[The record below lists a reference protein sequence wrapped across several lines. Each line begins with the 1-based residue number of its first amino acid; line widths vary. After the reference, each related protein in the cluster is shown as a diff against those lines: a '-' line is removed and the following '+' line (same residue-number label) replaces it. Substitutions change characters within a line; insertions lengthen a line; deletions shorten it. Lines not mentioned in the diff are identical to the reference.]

1 MDLIHGAT
9 GNNFLDGLKVADFDG
24 LRPFLTL
31 VDLQQ
36 RAEVC
41 GPGMNLDAVWMPTT
55 AVLSVIA
62 ILREGEGVEAC
73 TVGYESAYGLLNA
86 LGDPVVLDEVVVQL
100 PGAAIRAPAGRFRDA
115 AAQSPSLGE
124 AMIRHAQA
132 NVALSQQSVACNA
145 AHSVAQRL
153 CRWLLMTQDRCAS
166 RRIPLTQE
174 LLGLMLGVQRTT
186 VTAAAQELQA
196 AGLIRYSRGQIE
208 VLARDGLEARS
219 CECYAALRGKQARL
233 LGPAR
238 PRTAPGL
245 GLSAGAS
252 ASHWPRTA

>member
-9 GNNFLDGLKVADFDG
+9 GNNFLDGLKVADFDL
-24 LRPFLTL
+24 LRPFLTPVEL
-31 VDLQQ
+31 RQ

-41 GPGMNLDAVWMPTT
+41 GPGMSLDVVWMPTT

-62 ILREGEGVEAC
+62 VLKEGDGVEAC

-86 LGDPVVLDEVVVQL
+86 LGDPIVLDEVMVQL
-100 PGAAIRAPAGRFRDA
+100 PGVALKAPAGRFRAA

-166 RRIPLTQE
+166 PRIPLTQE

-208 VLARDGLEARS
+208 VLDRENLEERS
-219 CECYAALRGKQARL
+219 CECYAALRSKQAKL

-238 PRTAPGL
+238 PR
-245 GLSAGAS
+245 SAAGFAFAAGGSAS
-252 ASHWPRTA
+252 AWPRTA